1 MYELAEA
8 VGGVAKTTTTLLE
21 DLLKQLD
28 EYQQKLLEEGSTAE
42 AKMVE
47 DLINNISNAV
57 RHGMDFGEESLEA
70 MQKVLQ
76 EAMKSGDTAQL
87 DAINKM
93 IGYYNE
99 LMLTG
104 RTNFSQVQSL
114 FREAMLQM
122 DSDAFIVLQGIY
134 DNIMAVTK
142 AAMVMKE
149 TIKDENGD
157 VTGVQWT
164 NNGIETRTDT
174 SFSEGGVVDYTGPAA
189 VHGSKSHPEVVF
201 NADAAAK
208 LYNYVVNT
216 PDLLKSAFANIA
228 ADSSMLKGASQI
240 NNAPSIG
247 DININISG
255 NADADTVLKFKQLA
269 GQLRDEVVKSL
280 NESMNRRG
288 IIRSPRM
295 I

>member
-1 MYELAEA
+1 M
-8 VGGVAKTTTTLLE
+8 GTVAQKTTTLLE

-28 EYQQKLLEEGSTAE
+28 EYQQKLLKEGSTTE

-57 RHGMDFGEESLEA
+57 RHGMDFGEKSLEA

-149 TIKDENGD
+149 TIKNEDGD
-157 VTGVQWT
+157 VTGVQWS
-164 NNGIETRTDT
+164 NNGLETRTDT

-208 LYNYVVNT
+208 LYNYVINT
-216 PDLLKSAFANIA
+216 PDLLKSAFDRIAVDNSKLKANPI
-228 ADSSMLKGASQI
+228 GI
-240 NNAPSIG
+240 TPTVG

-255 NADADTVLKFKQLA
+255 NADASTVNNFRKLA
-269 GQLRDEVVKSL
+269 GEIRDEVVKSL
-280 NESMNRRG
+280 NDSMSRRG
-288 IIRSPRM
+288 ITRSPRM
-295 I
+295 V